1 MDHGVA
7 GMTRW
12 PAPTRADHQAFCENE
27 GWEVVRDAR
36 GRASGHHAVT
46 YELHL
51 HDGRILRTRISHPP
65 DNSTYGASI
74 WSHILRD
81 QLDVKEEAFWACAR
95 DGVKP
100 DRGEPVPPPQ
110 ALPADLVH
118 LLITRAHLTRE
129 EIARMTREQA
139 INRMQ
144 QVWTSGHGS

>member
-7 GMTRW
+7 GMTNW
-12 PAPTRADHQAFCENE
+12 VALTRADHQAFCEND

-36 GRASGHHAVT
+36 GRASGDPAVT

-65 DNSTYGASI
+65 DNSTYGANI
-74 WSHILRD
+74 WHHILRD
-81 QLDVKEEAFWACAR
+81 QLDVKEEEFWACAR

-100 DRGEPVPPPQ
+100 DRGEPVTPAE

-118 LLITRAHLTRE
+118 LLITRVHLSRE
-129 EIARMTREQA
+129 EIAQMTREEA
-139 INRMQ
+139 VSRMQ
-144 QVWTSGHGS
+144 EFWTSGHGS